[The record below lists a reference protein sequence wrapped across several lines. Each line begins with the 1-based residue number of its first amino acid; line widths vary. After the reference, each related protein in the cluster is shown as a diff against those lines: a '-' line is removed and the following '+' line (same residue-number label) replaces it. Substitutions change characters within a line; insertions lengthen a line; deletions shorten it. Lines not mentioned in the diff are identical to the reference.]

1 MPWYLLFDYV
11 EVFTYDEANNEYHL
25 HWRDDFETFNTDRW
39 YKADGGF
46 DSNSSV
52 FHPENVSVKSG
63 NLVLKMEPAAAA
75 AAHHQSV
82 LDLKS
87 VDVEEDDVGDH
98 RRRQHAAAGHHH

>member
-11 EVFTYDEANNEYHL
+11 EVFTYDEADNEYHL

-63 NLVLKMEPAAAA
+63 NLVLKMEPGDLHHHRAYTHSHHDD
-75 AAHHQSV
+75 AHHTFHSEYNTGLHHQQTTI
-82 LDLKS
+82 
-87 VDVEEDDVGDH
+87 
-98 RRRQHAAAGHHH
+98 QHM